1 MTLLA
6 DMDRMTC
13 FTWGWDGQRV
23 AMAVEQ
29 APPSAGLSKHLV
41 RLYSE
46 SGIRSTC
53 HGDKDGPP
61 AR

>member
-1 MTLLA
+1 MTLPA

-13 FTWGWDGQRV
+13 FTWGWDGQRAEV
-23 AMAVEQ
+23 VERG
-29 APPSAGLSKHLV
+29 PPSAGLSKHLV

-53 HGDKDGPP
+53 HGDKGRPR

>member
-13 FTWGWDGQRV
+13 FPWGWDDQR
-23 AMAVEQ
+23 AAAAVEQ
-29 APPSAGLSKHLV
+29 GLPSPGLSKHLV
-41 RLYSE
+41 GLYSK

-53 HGDKDGPP
+53 HGDKSRPR

>member
-1 MTLLA
+1 MTPLA

-13 FTWGWDGQRV
+13 FTWGWDGQRT
-23 AMAVEQ
+23 AAAEQ
-29 APPSAGLSKHLV
+29 GRPRAGLSKHLV
-41 RLYSE
+41 GLYSE

-53 HGDKDGPP
+53 HGDKGRPR